1 MIHLQ
6 NFPVHL
12 SLVVHNK
19 QFPHCTKFPDP
30 HLVLQLIVLRVLYF
44 VDLGLLPVLY
54 SLILQVLILV
64 TLETNFLKQG
74 NHKLKELQVWG
85 GEEAWMV
92 LWVFSL
98 RRLAS

>member
-6 NFPVHL
+6 NPPVHL
-12 SLVVHNK
+12 LLVVHNT
-19 QFPHCTKFPDP
+19 QSPHYTNFPDP

-64 TLETNFLKQG
+64 TLETNFLQ
-74 NHKLKELQVWG
+74 
-85 GEEAWMV
+85 
-92 LWVFSL
+92 
-98 RRLAS
+98 